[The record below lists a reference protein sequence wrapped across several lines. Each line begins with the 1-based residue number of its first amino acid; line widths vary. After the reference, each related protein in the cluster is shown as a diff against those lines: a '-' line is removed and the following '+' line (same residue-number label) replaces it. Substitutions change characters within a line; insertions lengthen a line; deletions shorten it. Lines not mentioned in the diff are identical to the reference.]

1 MRGECSEIRIKEY
14 TIMTGQEFRQENHY
28 LSFNEECETRADSEP
43 QIQEDEKVTSQDQ
56 SSEDRPA
63 LMIR

>member
-1 MRGECSEIRIKEY
+1 
-14 TIMTGQEFRQENHY
+14 MTGQEFRQENHY

>member
-1 MRGECSEIRIKEY
+1 
-14 TIMTGQEFRQENHY
+14 MTGQEFRQENHY
-28 LSFNEECETRADSEP
+28 LSFNEECEMRADSEP
-43 QIQEDEKVTSQDQ
+43 QIQEDEKVTSQNQ